1 MEAHSRSVER
11 TCEVFRKAYG
21 DLVLEKGEDKI
32 TVMDIIKRTGLS
44 RSAFYLHYADIIAL
58 RKDAKENFE
67 EKFDRCIDE
76 ANTGAP
82 ENAPAVV
89 LNNISKFVMDM
100 DAVCKWMIKT
110 PYYAIFLEKMKQVFT
125 KSVLLDLKR
134 NSVNALLLPY
144 LLAGSMAELY
154 TKYLEGELECTL
166 LQINEKLI
174 SLYVEEMQKLKA
186 E

>member
-76 ANTGAP
+76 ANTDAP

-89 LNNISKFVMDM
+89 LNSFSQFVMDM
-100 DAVCKWMIKT
+100 DVVCKQMIKT
-110 PYYAIFLEKMKQVFT
+110 PYHAFFLEKMKQVFT
-125 KSVLLDLKR
+125 KSVLLNLKR
-134 NSVNALLLPY
+134 NGVDAPLLPY

-166 LQINEKLI
+166 LQINEKLM
-174 SLYVEEMQKLKA
+174 SLYAEEMQKLKA
-186 E
+186 